1 MKKTVQSFAKYVLT
15 GAMMLC
21 LLILMPAARAGWV
34 TNNIMSTA
42 RSGHAAI
49 LLQNGK
55 VLVAGGLTM
64 NGWTNSAELFD
75 PATVAWSSASNMNA
89 ARQYFT
95 ATLMTNGKVLV
106 SGGQNYETVLASTE
120 SFDPVSGRWSNGSS
134 LNTARFHHT
143 ATLLPN
149 GQILVTGGT
158 NMGGTLA
165 STELFDPASETWRP
179 TGAMNQARQQH
190 TATLL
195 GNGVVLVAGGYGTN
209 GTYLASAEIYNPA
222 TGLWLLTNSLN
233 VARFS
238 HTATLLPGGKVLVTG
253 GAISNSPYQTAS
265 TEVFD
270 PVSGTWSLSGSLTY
284 ARQRHTATLLP
295 CGLIMACGGYG
306 LLTST
311 NTLNVPT
318 PEVYNPATGTW
329 STTNANI
336 SARNEHT
343 ATLLPNG
350 SLLLTGGNT
359 VISNFI
365 ASTVETYSYVKGTN
379 LLLLPGSAGPAWYD
393 PTATLLPNGQLLVAG
408 GVAGNGPIN
417 LAETFDSASETWSP
431 TGTMNTARTKH
442 TATMLPGGQVLVTG
456 GYTLVGDTKNCLNTA
471 ELFDPTKSLWTVTNA
486 LNVSRENHTATL
498 LPNGKVLVAGG
509 DNTTNGRLASAELY
523 DPLVGA
529 WTLTGSMNAGRTN
542 HTATLLPGGKVLV
555 TDGSALASTNIAAEL
570 YDPVTGAWSITGPMS
585 VNRANHTATLL
596 PNGNVLVTGGYNLNT
611 AATGSVA
618 SAEIYLAASGKWTN
632 AGVMSVNRAQHTAT
646 LLPNGKVLITGGYS
660 YYTLGLNTNAS
671 VVTNVDLFDPLTSTW
686 TTLPKLNTARYG
698 HVAALLNDRNVLIA
712 SGANNNGGVGTVEL
726 WNLGLGY
733 TNTSQPQITG
743 IIPPLGLNSSLVVTG
758 TQFRGVAE
766 GSGGSTQDS
775 ATDYPLVE
783 LHSLVN
789 DQTTF
794 LPITNWTATSLSSA
808 PVTNFPPGWALA
820 TIIANGI
827 PGTSSVVNISVP
839 VAVTTTIISG
849 KMNVSRAFQ
858 LSFTNTPGALLG
870 VLATT
875 NVAAPLSNWTKL
887 SGVTESPAG
896 QFQFVDYQATNT
908 AQRYYRVFAP

>member
-1 MKKTVQSFAKYVLT
+1 MLLLLT
-15 GAMMLC
+15 LIPGAQ
-21 LLILMPAARAGWV
+21 AGWI

-75 PATVAWSSASNMNA
+75 PATVTWSSASNMNA

-95 ATLMTNGKVLV
+95 ATLMNNGKVLV
-106 SGGQNYETVLASTE
+106 AGGQDNWNVLAATE
-120 SFDPVSGRWSNGSS
+120 TYDPIGGKWSSAGS
-134 LNTARFHHT
+134 LITARFHHT

-165 STELFDPASETWRP
+165 SAELFDPASGTWRP
-179 TGAMNQARQQH
+179 TGVMNQARQQH

-195 GNGVVLVAGGYGTN
+195 GNGEVLVAGGYGTN
-209 GTYLASAEIYNPA
+209 STCLASAEIYNPA

-238 HTATLLPGGKVLVTG
+238 HTATLLPGGKLLVAG

-270 PVSGTWSLSGSLTY
+270 PVNGTWSLSGSLTY

-295 CGLIMACGGYG
+295 NGLVLACGGYG
-306 LLTST
+306 FQAGIFIT
-311 NTLNVPT
+311 NVFT
-318 PEVYNPATGTW
+318 PEVYDPGTGIWTK
-329 STTNANI
+329 TNVNI
-336 SARNEHT
+336 YGRNEHT

-359 VISNFI
+359 GLSNYI
-365 ASTVETYSYVKGTN
+365 YSTVETFTYAKGTN

-393 PTATLLPNGQLLVAG
+393 PTATLLPNGHLLVAG

-431 TGTMNTARTKH
+431 VGAMNNARSKH
-442 TATMLPGGQVLVTG
+442 TATLLPGGQVLITG
-456 GYTLVGDTKNCLNTA
+456 GYTFVGDSKNCLNTA
-471 ELFDPTKSLWTVTNA
+471 ELFDPTASQWTVTNA
-486 LNVSRENHTATL
+486 MNVSRENHTATL
-498 LPNGKVLVAGG
+498 LPNGKVLLAGG

-523 DPLVGA
+523 DPLAGT
-529 WTLTGSMNAGRTN
+529 WTLTGSMNVGRTN

-555 TDGSALASTNIAAEL
+555 TGGSALASTNIAAEL
-570 YDPVTGAWSITGPMS
+570 YDPVTGAWTGTGPMS

-596 PNGNVLVTGGYNLNT
+596 PNGNVLVAGGYNLNN

-618 SAEIYLAASGKWTN
+618 SAEIYIAATGKWTN
-632 AGVMSVNRAQHTAT
+632 AGIMSVNRAQHTAT
-646 LLPNGKVLITGGYS
+646 LLPNGKVLIAGGYS
-660 YYTLGLNTNAS
+660 YYTLGQITNAS

-686 TTLPKLNTARYG
+686 TNLSKLNTARYG

-712 SGANNNGGVGTVEL
+712 SGYNNAGEVGTVEL
-726 WNLGLGY
+726 WPLGLGY

-743 IIPPLGLNSSLVVTG
+743 IITPLGLSSNLVVTG
-758 TQFRGVAE
+758 TQFRGVSE
-766 GSGGSTQDS
+766 GSGGGTQDS
-775 ATDYPLVE
+775 AADYPLVE
-783 LHSLVN
+783 LRSLVN

-794 LPITNWTATSLSSA
+794 LPITNWTATSLISA

-839 VAVTTTIISG
+839 VAVSTTITSG
-849 KMNVSRAFQ
+849 SMTASRAFQ
-858 LSFTNTPGALLG
+858 LSFANTPGALLG

-875 NVAAPLSNWTKL
+875 NAAAPLSNWTKL
-887 SGVTESPAG
+887 SGVTEAPAG
-896 QFQFVDYQATNT
+896 QFQFVDYQATNN